1 MKKTADQIEFE
12 RLISLY
18 HQKHQ
23 NDLKLANPKFGS
35 YNSAISQAIMSG
47 SGGFVEILYGPPE
60 FHVELFITSSK
71 EKRRW
76 ELRDLMSIGTVR
88 AWLVNYSQRS
98 IPQGKSPLEC
108 EVEWIFLILIDG
120 LKGIANFA
128 WLK

>member
-1 MKKTADQIEFE
+1 MKKTTDQIEFE
-12 RLISLY
+12 RLISIY
-18 HQKHQ
+18 HQQHQ
-23 NDLKLANPKFGS
+23 NDLKLANPSFGC
-35 YNSAISQAIMSG
+35 YNSAISKATMSG
-47 SGGFVEILYGPPE
+47 SGGFVEILYGPPD

-88 AWLVNYSQRS
+88 AWLVNYSQQS
-98 IPQGKSPLEC
+98 IPQGKSHLER